1 MKSQGHPGSQ
11 LQLLKYGPVIRHSAM
26 SPPPVWE
33 QPGILDLAELRV
45 NRHQGGSD
53 PGNGCDQPITRAEP
67 LEEQL
72 LDWISDFKPDDEP
85 CTREL
90 VDGLRCSSQGPIALA
105 ASLLSA
111 RGDSIRGRAASR
123 EACDRVQ
130 LDRVRSDAALAVQ
143 EVKEPQTRHRRP
155 RSRAV
160 LGVVV
165 GTWIAACSQ
174 ERNAGVLH
182 QQPRRASRADGAAK
196 RRQL

>member
-33 QPGILDLAELRV
+33 QPGILDLGELRV
-45 NRHQGGSD
+45 NRHEGGSD

-90 VDGLRCSSQGPIALA
+90 VDGLRCNFAGA
-105 ASLLSA
+105 
-111 RGDSIRGRAASR
+111 DRAGGVLVIHPR
-123 EACDRVQ
+123 RLDPGACSV
-130 LDRVRSDAALAVQ
+130 
-143 EVKEPQTRHRRP
+143 P
-155 RSRAV
+155 RS
-160 LGVVV
+160 L
-165 GTWIAACSQ
+165 
-174 ERNAGVLH
+174 
-182 QQPRRASRADGAAK
+182 
-196 RRQL
+196 